1 MSRAPEFLFS
11 HHLPGMIW
19 NTVAAEEERLL
30 ALEVRDDTTFTT
42 TFSLLNYQ
50 RNVFLLENKSLPEPW
65 WVSLAAA
72 NEQTML
78 INRFMNKGG
87 NPDQKSL
94 IAVDIQSGGIRWEVE
109 SFSFFDWNKTEV
121 LGYLTKGDPVQATV
135 NLTSGVLTEED
146 WEEGPES
153 SSPERQRPAF
163 YPEGSQH
170 FDTIKEFLRKADYLI
185 VKGVEYLEFNNW
197 IIMSGYVEESAKL
210 ANYLL
215 VFDHEGT
222 LKLTVKL
229 GENLAGLGTDTFF
242 ILSGCLFLVQN
253 KTDLVAYRL

>member
-19 NTVAAEEERLL
+19 NTVAVEEEQLL

-72 NEQTML
+72 NEQTVL
-78 INRFMNKGG
+78 INRFMNNGG

-94 IAVDIQSGGIRWEVE
+94 IAVDIQSGGIRWEVD

-135 NLTSGVLTEED
+135 NLISGVLTEED

-153 SSPERQRPAF
+153 SPPERQRPAF

-185 VKGVEYLEFNNW
+185 VKGVEYLEFNDW

-215 VFDHEGT
+215 VFDREGT
-222 LKLTVKL
+222 LRLTVKL

>member
-1 MSRAPEFLFS
+1 
-11 HHLPGMIW
+11 MIW
-19 NTVAAEEERLL
+19 NTVAVEQAQLL
-30 ALEVRDDTTFTT
+30 ALEVRDDTIFTT

-50 RNVFLLENKSLPEPW
+50 RGIFILENKSLPEPW
-65 WVSLAAA
+65 WVNLAAA

-94 IAVDIQSGGIRWEVE
+94 IAVDVRSGSIRWEVE
-109 SFSFFDWNKTEV
+109 SFSFFDWNNTEV
-121 LGYLTKGDPVQATV
+121 LGYRTKGDPVKATI
-135 NLTSGVLTEED
+135 NLTSGVVTDGD
-146 WEEGPES
+146 WKNSPEL
-153 SSPERQRPAF
+153 PFAERQRPAF
-163 YPEGSQH
+163 YPEGSKH

-185 VKGVEYLEFNNW
+185 VKGVEYLEFNDW
-197 IIMSGYVEESAKL
+197 IIISGYVEELAKL

-215 VFDHEGT
+215 VFDREGT

-253 KTDLVAYRL
+253 KTDLAAYRL